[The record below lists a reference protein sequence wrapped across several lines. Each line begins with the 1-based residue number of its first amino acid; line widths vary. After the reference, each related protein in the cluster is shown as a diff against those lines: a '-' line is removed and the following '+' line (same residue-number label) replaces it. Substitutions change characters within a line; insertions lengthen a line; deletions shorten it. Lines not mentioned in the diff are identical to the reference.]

1 MAILTIR
8 EGYTGH
14 QAGGEADN
22 KTATRRFS
30 LVTDDPADDAV
41 FTWPQND
48 PTDTTIIIPAAGT
61 FYPGLTD
68 RRSREPN
75 VKKVSPCFF
84 NVEVR
89 YGEDIDSTGKK
100 GEDEWAA
107 NPLNKPATQRWDTNF
122 SSELVSEDVNVISL
136 EDLRM
141 WLEEDLTYYDCLI
154 DDFSNEEITI
164 LDRSNAIVECDEHA
178 KFEDLFEEG
187 VFYESIDRVKL
198 TLVKVDGDWKISIYE
213 LLSSEEVTQ

>member
-1 MAILTIR
+1 MKKSVLLSISIILVILIFAILT
-8 EGYTGH
+8 TGCTSLFTPLMKIEIM
-14 QAGGEADN
+14 QMLNQLGEA
-22 KTATRRFS
+22 
-30 LVTDDPADDAV
+30 
-41 FTWPQND
+41 
-48 PTDTTIIIPAAGT
+48 
-61 FYPGLTD
+61 
-68 RRSREPN
+68 
-75 VKKVSPCFF
+75 
-84 NVEVR
+84 NVEGNVDQIVIH
-89 YGEDIDSTGKK
+89 YTD
-100 GEDEWAA
+100 
-107 NPLNKPATQRWDTNF
+107 PY
-122 SSELVSEDVNVISL
+122 SEVNHLVSEDVNVISL

-164 LDRSNAIVECDEHA
+164 LDRSNAIVECDEHV